1 MRTSHRRTVLAGTTL
16 CVDAAERRS
25 ESRGRVLLSL
35 QTRGFLFCARSAA
48 PRIRSVRRSHH
59 CFFSSLRPHAA
70 HLRGLSEF
78 KLAVLA
84 AVESSVPREAGLV
97 REGLR
102 YHAGAHTERQPA
114 ACDDAGAA
122 FLPLQLLVE
131 WEPVLERMNT
141 ATIIPDVICS
151 LHSHHSCQL

>member
-1 MRTSHRRTVLAGTTL
+1 VRKSHRRAVLAGTTL

-35 QTRGFLFCARSAA
+35 QTRGFLFRARSAA
-48 PRIRSVRRSHH
+48 PRIRSARRSHH

-70 HLRGLSEF
+70 YLRGLSEF

-84 AVESSVPREAGLV
+84 AVESSVPREAGLL

-114 ACDDAGAA
+114 TSGADSK
-122 FLPLQLLVE
+122 E
-131 WEPVLERMNT
+131 
-141 ATIIPDVICS
+141 S
-151 LHSHHSCQL
+151 LHRSLLRFGTPRRRIVALVFCGGRFGAR